1 MARLSDVMLRALND
15 QINAELYSAYLY
27 YSMANYC
34 EDQKLKG
41 FANWMTQQALE
52 EMIHAKK
59 FRDYVYERGG
69 SVKLAAIKAPPTEWE
84 SPRQVFEQALKHEE
98 YITGRINDLAAL
110 ADQENDRST
119 QNLLQWFIAEQ
130 VEEEASVQDV
140 LDKFDILADHPG
152 GMYLLDRDLM
162 TRGSPS
168 PVEE

>member
-1 MARLSDVMLRALND
+1 MAKLSENMLRALND
-15 QINAELYSAYLY
+15 QVNAELYSAYLY

-34 EDQKLKG
+34 EAKGLKG
-41 FANWMTQQALE
+41 FANWMTNQAME

-69 SVKLAAIKAPPTEWE
+69 HVKLAAIKAPPTQWE
-84 SPRQVFEQALKHEE
+84 SALQVFQEALKHEE

-130 VEEEASVQDV
+130 VEEEASVQEV
-140 LDKFDILADHPG
+140 LDKFALLADHPG
-152 GMYLLDRDLM
+152 GMYLMDRDLM
-162 TRGSPS
+162 ERGAPTATQ
-168 PVEE
+168 E

>member
-1 MARLSDVMLRALND
+1 
-15 QINAELYSAYLY
+15 
-27 YSMANYC
+27 
-34 EDQKLKG
+34 
-41 FANWMTQQALE
+41 
-52 EMIHAKK
+52 
-59 FRDYVYERGG
+59 
-69 SVKLAAIKAPPTEWE
+69 VKLAALKAPPTEWK
-84 SPRQVFEQALKHEE
+84 SPRHVFEEALKHEE